1 MSSYKISQFEVQG
14 WVTWGDSE
22 PPTVSWRMLK
32 FPDGTQTRINGLDE
46 IFAELY
52 SEGRQ
57 ANKETVEEIINRL
70 ETMKNYIPS
79 SDRTR
84 KEYAYVLLK
93 EYRKYV
99 KDHTDKNQK

>member
-1 MSSYKISQFEVQG
+1 
-14 WVTWGDSE
+14 
-22 PPTVSWRMLK
+22 MLK
-32 FPDGTQTRINGLDE
+32 FPDGSQIRINGLDE

-57 ANKETVEEIINRL
+57 ANKETGEEIINRL

-79 SDRTR
+79 SDRIL
-84 KEYAYVLLK
+84 KEYAYILLK

-99 KDHTDKNQK
+99 AGRKDKTP